1 MTAQETCPYGLA
13 CRFLGSHKDGV
24 EAGDV
29 SAHRR
34 ISEMNGLSKDVQKL
48 LWKNK
53 VKFPKADAKLKA
65 LGLLVLTYIILV
77 FLNLSL
83 SLSLYLYVCVGVC
96 PFICILIVVLFCY
109 HGTLPAP

>member
-34 ISEMNGLSKDVQKL
+34 SSEMNGLRKDVQKL

-65 LGLLVLTYIILV
+65 LGLLVLTYIIHV
-77 FLNLSL
+77 FLNLFL
-83 SLSLYLYVCVGVC
+83 SICMFVRVCAHLNVCLYKWE
-96 PFICILIVVLFCY
+96 FIGFDSHSAIF
-109 HGTLPAP
+109 